1 MNVPIV
7 LNQNEMLD
15 FMIYTD
21 SLMKREEAFDLE
33 FKLAQNGL
41 PNSLWDTYSA
51 FANTQG
57 GVIVLGVREKNNR
70 FLVEGLTSGQI
81 AQYKKDFWN
90 QVNNPDCVN
99 LNLLTD
105 QNLYEGE

>member
-33 FKLAQNGL
+33 FKLA
-41 PNSLWDTYSA
+41 
-51 FANTQG
+51 
-57 GVIVLGVREKNNR
+57 
-70 FLVEGLTSGQI
+70 
-81 AQYKKDFWN
+81 
-90 QVNNPDCVN
+90 
-99 LNLLTD
+99 
-105 QNLYEGE
+105 